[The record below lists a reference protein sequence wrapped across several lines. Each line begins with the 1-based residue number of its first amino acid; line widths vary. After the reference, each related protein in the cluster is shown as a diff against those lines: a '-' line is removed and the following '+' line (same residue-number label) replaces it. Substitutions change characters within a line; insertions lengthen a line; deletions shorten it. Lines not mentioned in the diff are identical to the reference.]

1 MQLSNLPRI
10 YEDSTS
16 QPPSQEKTRVYKPL
30 QHTPPAGTPQ
40 ARIDP
45 TQTGSLPIPL
55 QRRRSAVPFVLG
67 AIAFALV
74 GFGIVAAVL
83 QYLKTGSF

>member
-1 MQLSNLPRI
+1 ML
-10 YEDSTS
+10 E
-16 QPPSQEKTRVYKPL
+16 PPVGRNVL
-30 QHTPPAGTPQ
+30 ILLADRLAADVDLDLAGFPGQ
-40 ARIDP
+40 
-45 TQTGSLPIPL
+45 PL

-83 QYLKTGSF
+83 QYLKTGAF